1 MTSTIEEPSVA
12 IAGECATRERKEV
25 KRCSHHRAAPACR
38 LRPLIR
44 GGKGRLSV
52 PDWASGNLDSGFVKG
67 SALIEEVRF
76 AIDPLAEE
84 GVSSEPVSDMGFL
97 APEN

>member
-1 MTSTIEEPSVA
+1 MFI
-12 IAGECATRERKEV
+12 IAQLPL
-25 KRCSHHRAAPACR
+25 SDF
-38 LRPLIR
+38 RPLIR

-76 AIDPLAEE
+76 AIDPLAERGGFE
-84 GVSSEPVSDMGFL
+84 PLVPPERTASSRPR
-97 APEN
+97 